1 MDRRRVK
8 DGIIKRYQ
16 NIGRRWKKTY
26 AVLYSDTTFAWYDKQ
41 GGSKVG
47 SVLLK
52 DISPHIRV
60 GQECDQLPVRRPNIP
75 DGYSIQHLLA
85 IGSNP
90 SAERFFWFLC
100 SSVED
105 YNSWHSQI
113 VSTVLNCLSPHTTM
127 PTRSMPATPL
137 PPIGFEHL
145 NNSDRSTVSTSVSY
159 RPNVNR
165 PSHLQLPRS
174 TSYPLLLNTPSHPCN
189 AHMPIRTPPL
199 RESQSRTSIN
209 SRHRLFSTTP
219 LRLYSLMNARL

>member
-145 NNSDRSTVSTSVSY
+145 NNSAAEIDIVSSASQH
-159 RPNVNR
+159 
-165 PSHLQLPRS
+165 S
-174 TSYPLLLNTPSHPCN
+174 
-189 AHMPIRTPPL
+189 IPPL
-199 RESQSRTSIN
+199 QCTYAHPHTATAGIPKPHFDQLSSSPVLNYTSSPLFPYECAPLI
-209 SRHRLFSTTP
+209 FSTTNSYI
-219 LRLYSLMNARL
+219 LITCK